1 MKKFIIERDVA
12 GLGELVPGELGL
24 VAREANAAL
33 ALMPGIQWLHT
44 YIAYDKA
51 FCVFLA
57 ENESLIREHVLA
69 TGFPA
74 ARISEIT
81 DVIDPSFEALA
92 LRLDEKTSRRAVTDW
107 FARNRS
113 RAA

>member
-1 MKKFIIERDVA
+1 MKKFIIERDIA
-12 GLGELVPGELGL
+12 GLGELTPGELGL

-33 ALMPGIQWLHT
+33 AIMPGIQWLQT
-44 YIAYDKA
+44 FVAYDKA

-57 ENESLIREHVLA
+57 EDESLIREHVLA

-74 ARISEIT
+74 AKISEVT

-92 LRLDEKTSRRAVTDW
+92 MKPDEKTSRRAVADW